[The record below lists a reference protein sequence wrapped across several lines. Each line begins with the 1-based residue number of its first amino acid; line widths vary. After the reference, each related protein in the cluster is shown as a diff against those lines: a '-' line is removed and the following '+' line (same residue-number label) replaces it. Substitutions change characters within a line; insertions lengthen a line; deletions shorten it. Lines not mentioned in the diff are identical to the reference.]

1 MLKSNKKNL
10 FEKVLH
16 FSRTHFWV
24 LPAMFFVV
32 SIFAV
37 KVNAQVI
44 QSSPSRF
51 NLLSFGDPEYYQAKD
66 NCSVRPL
73 EGMVGAWVDAI
84 QQITSGIDA
93 TDYICLKQAQE
104 NGVSAEQL
112 EQKFRDIYKP
122 GLNDYVSVAN
132 AVVLNERPASG
143 TNYIEQ
149 QVYALSNPGK
159 VSAQEPGYYYP
170 GTGFSLQRPVQS
182 FWGWSVNVTYG
193 FLVILIIAIAFAIMF
208 RTRLGGAASVTLQSA
223 IPNIAIAMILVPL
236 SYAITGLFI
245 DGVTL
250 GTNVAHEFIMGPG
263 SPARTV
269 YELRND
275 RDGDP
280 ATPEERSEINIP
292 IFGDKQINDRG
303 LYADDPRVSWYGI
316 FSTVNVV
323 DELTAILPDEGDDP
337 PALIQLVSDILD
349 LFAAGDQNLDTWIAE
364 LINAVISL
372 VIFLTGLRI
381 FVLLVKKY
389 ITFLLNPIFSP
400 FIFATIAIPGTGTK
414 NIMTFL
420 KQLWSATMFF
430 IVAYTMTLL
439 SIVLTSDSFLNT
451 IPEASSSGY
460 VPPGLGLQGL
470 LAGSTASNQ
479 ILTIMLSIAGI
490 GVYLNIPKTLRGI
503 DAKLGTDKSALMP
516 ILNDTMTSWRQSV
529 GVGRVLARSPGTIA
543 DSIDKARGKTPGEY
557 GTLRGFARRGTSDI
571 RQSLSTVSQ
580 RGGVV
585 GAAAGAAGGLVGGA
599 SRLAGSNRAGS
610 FDASKEN
617 ILKVSIKMGATDVGG
632 GFLGLTDKQL
642 LQLIRQQNS
651 GSGPVIVKNLFKLV
665 FEAENFQLPTRV
677 EQIKALG
684 EVPKRGTADTE
695 AGTID
700 STALQGWDALLP
712 TRKGLRAEQID
723 IFNLRGFIAKVYKTT
738 DPELVKFYP
747 DETGP
752 FPTNGKSFQIKMN
765 LEVKDPKALENL
777 ISFGL
782 SIVGDP
788 RYFEVNGV
796 ITKNSTR
803 FAVQTTPGSN

>member
-44 QSSPSRF
+44 QASPSRF

-73 EGMVGAWVDAI
+73 EGFVGGLVDAI
-84 QQITSGIDA
+84 QQITSGADA

-104 NGVSAEQL
+104 NGATAEQL

-529 GVGRVLARSPGTIA
+529 GVGRAFAKAPGNLADNYDRIRGREPGSGA
-543 DSIDKARGKTPGEY
+543 SIRGKTRRGIAGLRQSAGNLATSQGPGRFVGKAANVALGGASKFAGSDY
-557 GTLRGFARRGTSDI
+557 LGKIDPTKPGTLKVAIMLVVEEMKGGAFNITQKELIAMRGEARRLNAGRAPGVPPVPLVISNKFTLTFTAENFVLPNKISQIDI
-571 RQSLSTVSQ
+571 LSTVPVA
-580 RGGVV
+580 GGLEAPGSPIGTITAGVDV
-585 GAAAGAAGGLVGGA
+585 FETAPMGAYLRAAAGPP
-599 SRLAGSNRAGS
+599 
-610 FDASKEN
+610 FDVTDGKEF
-617 ILKVSIKMGATDVGG
+617 KV
-632 GFLGLTDKQL
+632 
-642 LQLIRQQNS
+642 
-651 GSGPVIVKNLFKLV
+651 KLDFV
-665 FEAENFQLPTRV
+665 V
-677 EQIKALG
+677 
-684 EVPKRGTADTE
+684 
-695 AGTID
+695 
-700 STALQGWDALLP
+700 
-712 TRKGLRAEQID
+712 
-723 IFNLRGFIAKVYKTT
+723 T
-738 DPELVKFYP
+738 DPENFFDLAINTLGGLRGVFNPDKFYFRAMGV
-747 DETGP
+747 T
-752 FPTNGKSFQIKMN
+752 TANN
-765 LEVKDPKALENL
+765 LR
-777 ISFGL
+777 F
-782 SIVGDP
+782 IVD
-788 RYFEVNGV
+788 V
-796 ITKNSTR
+796 TR
-803 FAVQTTPGSN
+803 GSN